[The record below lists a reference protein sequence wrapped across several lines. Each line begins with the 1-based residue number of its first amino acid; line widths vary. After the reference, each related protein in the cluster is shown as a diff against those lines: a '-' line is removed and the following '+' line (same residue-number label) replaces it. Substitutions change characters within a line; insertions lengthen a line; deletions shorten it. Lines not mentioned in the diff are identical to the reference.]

1 MTWKYLRFANFVV
14 GVVGIILRVGSC
26 GITLIP
32 VQDGLNPNSI
42 GIDVGGLLGR
52 TLAVLR
58 VAFARCRTPRS
69 RLPEPSSQL
78 LVLYKS

>member
-42 GIDVGGLLGR
+42 GIDVGGI
-52 TLAVLR
+52 TWKDPCSTQSR
-58 VAFARCRTPRS
+58 VC
-69 RLPEPSSQL
+69 
-78 LVLYKS
+78 